1 MQAKAASQGDAVS
14 QTPSHRPGDQRVEFD
29 WNDVSSLSPQLFG
42 YAAEPKR
49 SIASPD
55 GSAYL
60 YELEP
65 PVAGGYVEFF
75 RFTDGLSMVVFD
87 CLWYES
93 RRFEVRDDG
102 RCRLSFT
109 LDLNMTMDVG
119 TEVIDATSPAWR
131 LMNNAAGVVTQE
143 TVSAG
148 SRTVWVTLAFHSD
161 YLWKYLGDPNDPE
174 VAAKLQ
180 LFQPNPAK
188 SIVRSFPLDH
198 QLNLVTGNILSLNVH
213 DAVYV
218 ALARTKALELFSHA
232 LDRLLS
238 DTYAG
243 DSLPVRLRP
252 RDRKAI
258 RLAHDLLNGNLADPP
273 SIRELCVAV
282 GLNRNKLHYG
292 FKEEFGLSPSQYLE
306 ERRLDTAYGR
316 LTQTDDLIYQIAAD
330 VGYNSQSSFSTAFK
344 RKFGITPKDARGN
357 RA

>member
-1 MQAKAASQGDAVS
+1 MSQS
-14 QTPSHRPGDQRVEFD
+14 PSHRSGKQRVEFD
-29 WNDVSSLSPQLFG
+29 WNDAGSLAPQLLG
-42 YAAEPKR
+42 HPAEPKR
-49 SIASPD
+49 HISSPE

-65 PVAGGYVEFF
+65 PVASGYVEFF
-75 RFTDGLSMVVFD
+75 RFSDGLSMVVFD
-87 CLWYES
+87 CLWHES

-119 TEVIDATSPAWR
+119 TEVIDATTPAWR

-148 SRTVWVTLAFHSD
+148 SRTVWVTVAFYND
-161 YLWKYLGDPNDPE
+161 YLEKYLADPTDPE
-174 VAAKLQ
+174 VRAKLQ
-180 LFQPNPAK
+180 SFRPNPAK
-188 SIVRSFPLDH
+188 SIVKSYPLDH
-198 QLNLVTGNILSLNVH
+198 QLNLITGNILSLNVH

-218 ALARTKALELFSHA
+218 ALARTKASELISHA

-238 DTYAG
+238 DAYAG
-243 DSLPVRLRP
+243 DSLPVRLRAK
-252 RDRKAI
+252 DRKAI
-258 RLAHDLLNGNLADPP
+258 RLAHDLLIGNLADPP
-273 SIRELCVAV
+273 SVRELCVAV

-292 FKEEFGLSPSQYLE
+292 FKDEFGISPSQYLE
-306 ERRLDTAYGR
+306 ERRLDAAYGR
-316 LTQTDDLIYQIAAD
+316 LMQSDDLIYQIAAD
-330 VGYNSQSSFSTAFK
+330 VGYTSQSSFSTAFK